1 MIGSLGERW
10 DYETA
15 WEVAAGRGTSGGHA
29 VQSSSWAALKI
40 HLLVLKKNQ
49 RTFWPTQ
56 KVLALLVTMFPSVP
70 HNRAA
75 TAVGMQA
82 GMKKLRN
89 SEAEFNFMLLCFLSF
104 FFRIQ
109 LLKGSA
115 SGPRDQLALSETF
128 LAVPAEVLL
137 ASGLGVG
144 VQPAP

>member
-1 MIGSLGERW
+1 MGAW

-15 WEVAAGRGTSGGHA
+15 WEVAAGRGTKRWTRCSVKLLGRIKNT
-29 VQSSSWAALKI
+29 SFSFKKI
-40 HLLVLKKNQ
+40 KELFGQPK
-49 RTFWPTQ
+49 

-104 FFRIQ
+104 FLEYSCLKAA
-109 LLKGSA
+109 LLAPGTSWRCLK
-115 SGPRDQLALSETF
+115 L
-128 LAVPAEVLL
+128 LAVPAGEVLL